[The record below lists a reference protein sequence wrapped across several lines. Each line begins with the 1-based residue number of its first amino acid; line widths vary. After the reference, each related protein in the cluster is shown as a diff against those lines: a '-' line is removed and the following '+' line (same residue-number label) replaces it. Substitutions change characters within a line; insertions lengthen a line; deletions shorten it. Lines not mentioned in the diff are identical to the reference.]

1 MRIAVIMKQVPDLVD
16 DVEVDARGTAIDADR
31 VRWTVNEFD
40 GHALEQAML
49 LKEAAGAE
57 VTVLAVQAD
66 GIEQVLYAA
75 LARGAD
81 RAVVVP
87 TPEGRTD
94 APRVAA
100 ALAPLLREMEPDLVL
115 TGVQA
120 ADDLHGQLGP
130 ILATSLGWP
139 HVSVVSGAELR
150 GGAVVVQQEYSGGRT
165 AAFEVD
171 LPCVLGVQ
179 AASRPPRYVPVS
191 RLRQVMASAAI
202 GSHAPAAAAPALATT
217 VTRLAAPAQESLARM
232 LVGSADEVAR
242 QIVEALREHGLVGV

>member
-1 MRIAVIMKQVPDLVD
+1 MRIAVIMKQVPDLVE
-16 DVEVDARGTAIDADR
+16 DVEVDARGTAIDRDG

-49 LKEAAGAE
+49 LKEAVGAE
-57 VTVLAVQAD
+57 VTVLAVAAA
-66 GIEQVLYAA
+66 GIDQVLFAA

-81 RAVVVP
+81 RAIVVP

-100 ALAPLLREMEPDLVL
+100 ALAPALTEIGADLVL

-130 ILATSLGWP
+130 ILAASLGWP
-139 HVSVVSGAELR
+139 HVSVVCGAELH
-150 GGAVVVQQEYSGGRT
+150 GSAVVVQQEYSGGRT
-165 AAFEVD
+165 AALEVD
-171 LPCVLGVQ
+171 LPAVLGVQ
-179 AASRPPRYVPVS
+179 AAGRPPRYVPIS
-191 RLRQVMASAAI
+191 RLRQVIASATI
-202 GSHAPAAAAPALATT
+202 GSHAPAAVVPAPATT

-232 LVGSADEVAR
+232 LEGSADDVAR
-242 QIVEALREHGLVGV
+242 QIVEALHEHGLVGV